1 MGAAFSKV
9 IDNMK
14 TKSETNSAQIRAN
27 ELNVKLLKDDN
38 ITQFVFV
45 IEEDIFIEDET
56 GILVMPI
63 IEPNLNFEKE
73 VPMDVKELMK
83 EIIAEMPEV
92 EVEAEVIKE
101 IIAEVEPEVVKEII
115 TEIKEVE
122 IKEVVLTLPII
133 SDRKLRKRRKK
144 SL

>member
-1 MGAAFSKV
+1 MGASFSKV

-14 TKSETNSAQIRAN
+14 TKSETNTAQIQAN

-63 IEPNLNFEKE
+63 IEEPNLKFEKE

-92 EVEAEVIKE
+92 VK
-101 IIAEVEPEVVKEII
+101 EVEPEVVKEIEAEV
-115 TEIKEVE
+115 EIKEVIAEVE
-122 IKEVVLTLPII
+122 IKEVVLALPII